1 MKVLYDS
8 NVLIKYLAGDERAR
22 ALVER
27 AVSGE

>member
-8 NVLIKYLAGDERAR
+8 NVLIKYLAGDEGAR